1 MLMQGNSVYID
12 EKGNAKD
19 AWFREEEMMK
29 KKLEKAAL
37 NQLKTRIA

>member
-1 MLMQGNSVYID
+1 M
-12 EKGNAKD
+12 AKD
-19 AWFREEEMMK
+19 AWFREEEIMK